1 MKLLWKIAVVV
12 ALAGFTAPVVA
23 QQLFVY
29 PARGQSQE
37 QQNRDM
43 GECHSWAVQQS
54 GFNPYQASGSSQA
67 GGVLRGAAGGA
78 AVGAVGGAIAGNAG
92 RGAAIG
98 AASGGLIGGI
108 RQHNRSFQQSSG
120 LQSAQN
126 SYLRAYRA
134 CLEGRGYTVS

>member
-1 MKLLWKIAVVV
+1 MKMLWKVAIVV
-12 ALAGFTAPVVA
+12 ALAALAAPVGA

-29 PARGQSQE
+29 PANGQSPE

-43 GECHSWAVQQS
+43 GECHNWAVQQS
-54 GFNPYQASGSSQA
+54 GFNPYQTSGSTQA

-108 RQHNRSFQQSSG
+108 RQHSRSTQQSSN

-134 CLEGRGYTVS
+134 CLQGRGYTVS